1 MLAQRLSKLIW
12 RGHVKKQ
19 ATRAGHI
26 AETQPVGDSSERT
39 VKKSCLIYGAATADM
54 AATEL
59 DTFEA
64 KWALKYASIASAW
77 QCAWQEMIPSDQ
89 F

>member
-12 RGHVKKQ
+12 RRHVKK
-19 ATRAGHI
+19 RAARTGHI

-39 VKKSCLIYGAATADM
+39 IKKSSPVYGAATADM
-54 AATEL
+54 AVTDL

-64 KWALKYASIASAW
+64 K
-77 QCAWQEMIPSDQ
+77 
-89 F
+89 